1 MVPLTSVPFT
11 LRPLTA
17 RDAPAARALADAV
30 LADAP
35 YDDQLRGAIDRVLA
49 SRTDEYRALVAVADT
64 ALAGLLV
71 FGETAG
77 ARGAGHIYFVAVD
90 ASTRRRGI
98 ATALAEAACRD
109 LTERGARFVI
119 IEMPDDPRLAG
130 ARLAAE
136 QASFREEGRI
146 ADYVSDGMS
155 LLLLRRDC
163 GDGGSPR

>member
-35 YDDQLRGAIDRVLA
+35 YGDQLRGAIDRVLT
-49 SRTDEYRALVAVADT
+49 SGTDEYRALVAVEDT

-71 FGETAG
+71 FGETEG
-77 ARGAGHIYFVAVD
+77 ARGAGRIYFVAVD

-98 ATALAEAACRD
+98 ATALADAACRE

-146 ADYVSDGMS
+146 ADYVSDGTS

-163 GDGGSPR
+163 GGGNPR